1 MRDLEELGFTLGG
14 SEKAGSGQK
23 SVESSGGPHRS
34 SLRQMKAHHFAF
46 SIQNSTVRGSPLVLQ
61 LGHSRHILNHT
72 YSFPVKIS
80 SSVSL
85 HITMAGFR
93 GRTSVD
99 KQLLKNV
106 IRHTESMNK
115 VHEESE
121 MWRQYKE
128 MQTRRKDT
136 SPYRSG
142 QMRSDRNVDTRVKT
156 SGGVSPGSS
165 YWTKKLYEAEEADPD
180 RWGHGGFKELYP
192 DAFSSSSNTEGS
204 EDRSRSKRRKKK
216 KKAKKKDLSK
226 KRKHSGDSDSSLQ
239 REKRKMLKKRK
250 RKKHEDDKKT
260 KLTSKSNGT
269 HSGKNER
276 NDQQSSSIFIPAHAE
291 KDKSVRHRPRHK
303 QSRKAERDHS
313 HVDADSSSKRRRGD
327 GNAKIRDRKRH
338 SDGR

>member
-1 MRDLEELGFTLGG
+1 
-14 SEKAGSGQK
+14 
-23 SVESSGGPHRS
+23 
-34 SLRQMKAHHFAF
+34 
-46 SIQNSTVRGSPLVLQ
+46 
-61 LGHSRHILNHT
+61 
-72 YSFPVKIS
+72 
-80 SSVSL
+80 
-85 HITMAGFR
+85 MAGFR

-192 DAFSSSSNTEGS
+192 DAFSSSSSTEGS

-216 KKAKKKDLSK
+216 KKAKKKDVSK
-226 KRKHSGDSDSSLQ
+226 KRKHSGDSDSSVQ
-239 REKRKMLKKRK
+239 QEKRKMSKKRK
-250 RKKHEDDKKT
+250 RKKRDDDKKT
-260 KLTSKSNGT
+260 KLTSNGT
-269 HSGKNER
+269 HSGKKGQS
-276 NDQQSSSIFIPAHAE
+276 DQQSSSIFIPAHPE
-291 KDKSVRHRPRHK
+291 KSVRHRPKHK

-313 HVDADSSSKRRRGD
+313 PVDADSSRKRRRGD

-338 SDGR
+338 SDDR